1 LSPHLAGSLLAL
13 LGVACF
19 SVRPVLVKLAYAHGV
34 DPTTLLALRLGF
46 AFPFFAAVAAW
57 HALARGNG
65 RVTRRDWAWIA
76 VLGFVGHY
84 AASWLDMAGLQ
95 HVGAGLGRLILFLYP
110 TIVVLLSAT
119 FLGKPVGAREV
130 AALASSYAGL
140 ALVLLPSG
148 GAGQGDVL
156 RGAALI
162 LGGAALYAIYL
173 VGGSQVI
180 RRVGAM
186 RFSANANIVSFLA
199 IAIHLSV
206 ERGTSTLVQPLP
218 VYGLAIVIAIVS
230 TVLPVFV
237 VAEALRRVGANQ
249 VALIGAVGPVV
260 ALVLGHAGLDESMT
274 TTELAGA
281 ALILGGVV
289 FVTVRPEAGAA
300 PGRG

>member
-1 LSPHLAGSLLAL
+1 MSPHLAGSLLAL

-57 HALARGNG
+57 HAVDRGGG
-65 RVTRRDWAWIA
+65 RVSRRDWAWIV

-110 TIVVLLSAT
+110 TIVVLLSAA
-119 FLGKPVGAREV
+119 FLGKPAGWREV
-130 AALASSYAGL
+130 VALASSYAGL
-140 ALVLLPSG
+140 GLVLLPGG
-148 GAGQGDVL
+148 GAGGSDVL

-162 LGGAALYAIYL
+162 LCGAALYAVYL
-173 VGGSQVI
+173 VAGSQVI

-199 IAIHLSV
+199 IALHLSL
-206 ERGTSTLVQPLP
+206 ESGLSTLVQPKP
-218 VYGLAIVIAIVS
+218 VYGLAVVIAIVS

-260 ALVLGHAGLDESMT
+260 ALVLGHAGLDETMSA
-274 TTELAGA
+274 TELAGA

-289 FVTVRPEAGAA
+289 FVTVRPEAAGT
-300 PGRG
+300 GRTR